1 MENQKP
7 GIRNLEPAIGSKI
20 RSCRRA
26 AIFSQHPASNGAG
39 SAVEKEWIKDSGWGF
54 GAHGGGRRT
63 VEPRKCGAMKIY
75 LVAPKNPESFWTF
88 DRILP
93 SLNKK
98 CVFPNLSLPT
108 VAGIT
113 PRQHEVVLCDEN
125 VEAVDFDTDADIVG
139 LTGYVVHK
147 QRILKMA
154 AEFRRRGKFVVA
166 GGPFASLCPE
176 ELRGKVDVIFVDE
189 AEYTWPQFLRDY
201 EAGSWQPEYHQDE
214 KPSMHDSPLP
224 RFDLL
229 KVDRYRTMTIQFAR
243 GCPFNCEFCDI
254 IVMYGRRPR
263 TKSVAQVMAEVQEIH
278 RLGMRN
284 IFVVD
289 DNFIGN
295 KKEAKELLRSLSE
308 WQRANG
314 YAIEFMTE
322 VTLNIAQDDELLQ
335 LMRQANFT
343 SIFVGIETPR
353 AASLQETHKMQNLR
367 GSLLES
373 VHRIQRAGMEIMA
386 GMIVGFDHDDPSI
399 FDEHFRFIQEA
410 RIPVSMTGMLNAMPK
425 TPLYQRLKQAGR
437 LIAESVGD
445 QFVFTNIIP
454 QGMSRV
460 QFYEG
465 YKKLLQRLYSYRH
478 YRRRVMQLILNRG
491 TQIQTRLL
499 ASGQDVGIF
508 LRVIW
513 TCILHASPRRAWLTV
528 SLLAETAL
536 RRPRALR
543 DAITFALMHKHLY
556 EYMRA
561 TCKQLDQLVH
571 EIKKVPDDLRLLPG
585 SPPVTPDAA

>member
-1 MENQKP
+1 
-7 GIRNLEPAIGSKI
+7 
-20 RSCRRA
+20 
-26 AIFSQHPASNGAG
+26 
-39 SAVEKEWIKDSGWGF
+39 
-54 GAHGGGRRT
+54 
-63 VEPRKCGAMKIY
+63 MKIY

-201 EAGSWQPEYHQDE
+201 EAGSWQPEYRQDE

-263 TKSVAQVMAEVQEIH
+263 TKSVAQVMAEVQDIY
-278 RLGMRN
+278 RLGIRN

-295 KKEAKELLRSLSE
+295 KKEAKELLRALSE

-353 AASLQETHKMQNLR
+353 AASLQETHKLQNLR

-454 QGMSRV
+454 QRMSRV

-491 TQIQTRLL
+491 TQIQTRLV

-513 TCILHASPRRAWLTV
+513 TCILRASPRRAWLTV

-543 DAITFALMHKHLY
+543 DAITFALLHKHLY

-561 TCKQLDQLVH
+561 TCKQLDELVN

-585 SPPVTPDAA
+585 SPPVSPDAA

>member
-1 MENQKP
+1 
-7 GIRNLEPAIGSKI
+7 
-20 RSCRRA
+20 
-26 AIFSQHPASNGAG
+26 
-39 SAVEKEWIKDSGWGF
+39 
-54 GAHGGGRRT
+54 
-63 VEPRKCGAMKIY
+63 MKIY

-93 SLNKK
+93 SLKKK

-113 PRQHEVVLCDEN
+113 PREHEVVLCDEN
-125 VEAVDFDTDADIVG
+125 VEPVDFDTDADIVG

-147 QRILKMA
+147 QRILAMA

-201 EAGSWQPEYHQDE
+201 EGGSWQPEYRQDE
-214 KPSMHDSPLP
+214 KPSMHDSPVP

-229 KVDRYRTMTIQFAR
+229 KVDRYRTMTMQFAR

-263 TKSVAQVMAEVQEIH
+263 TKSVSQVMAEVQEIH
-278 RLGMRN
+278 RLGIHN
-284 IFVVD
+284 VFVVD

-295 KKEAKELLRSLSE
+295 KGQAKELLRALGD
-308 WQRANG
+308 WQQANG
-314 YAIEFMTE
+314 YPLEFMTE

-343 SIFVGIETPR
+343 SIFIGIETPR
-353 AASLQETHKMQNLR
+353 AASLQETHKTQNLR

-399 FDEHFRFIQEA
+399 FDEQFRFIQEA
-410 RIPVSMTGMLNAMPK
+410 RIPVSMTGMLNAVPK

-454 QGMSRV
+454 EGMSRV
-460 QFYEG
+460 QLYEG

-491 TQIQTRLL
+491 TQIQTRLV

-508 LRVIW
+508 LRVLW
-513 TCILHASPRRAWLTV
+513 TCILRASPRRAWLTV

-556 EYMRA
+556 EYMRD
-561 TCKQLDQLVH
+561 TCKQLDQLVS
-571 EIKKVPDDLRLLPG
+571 EIKKVPDDLRMLPG
-585 SPPVTPDAA
+585 PPPVTPDAA